1 MARSAPA
8 FSSFT
13 AGEISP
19 KFEGRINIE
28 KYKEGLADLTN
39 MIVIPSG
46 GITRRPGSEFLG
58 EVKSSSVKT
67 RLFPFQ
73 FKSSDTYVLEF
84 GNQIMRVY
92 RNGSQV
98 LDASAKTI
106 TAVTQA
112 NPGVI
117 TSAGHTLS
125 NGDEVFV
132 TGVVGMTELNGRN
145 YLVANST
152 TNTFTLTDLFG
163 NAIDTTSFTAY
174 TSGGTATEIFEIAT
188 PYAEADLFNIR
199 FVQSADTMYL
209 VHPSYDVRK
218 LTRTD
223 HNAWKFSIPIFQ
235 GPLEAAKKIT
245 AITKANPG
253 VLTVTAHGYSNG
265 DEIALSSIQGMTE
278 IDAANYRVANVTADT
293 FTLQDEAGDDVD
305 TTSFTTFD
313 PGGGAEQVITGA
325 TQANPCVITSN
336 DHAFFDGDTIY
347 IQNVVGMTE
356 LNGNHYIVDGA
367 TTNTFKIKTLAGVD
381 VDSTGFTGYTSGG
394 TAELTLSSVQEINPV
409 TQPLSGANNRPSV
422 VTFFEQR
429 LVFGNTNESP
439 QTLWF
444 SKNADYQ
451 NFDTGTAADD
461 ALIYTIASN
470 QVNDIRYLSSTRVM
484 TIGTS
489 GGEYV
494 LSSTSDGPITPTTT
508 LIRKYSNY
516 GSGNVEPVQV
526 ADVTLFL
533 QRGDRKVR
541 EFKYAGDVDVNAYAA
556 PDMTILAE
564 HITKGGL
571 TQFAYQQEPDSIVWA
586 LRADGTLLGLS
597 YRREEQ
603 IVAWHKHVVGG
614 VFGSGQAVVESI
626 TTLPTEVG
634 EDELYMV
641 VKRTI
646 NSVTKR
652 YVERMKTFDFGSVT
666 TGAFFVDSG
675 LAYSGAATTTLSG
688 LYHLEGETL
697 TVIANGAAHP
707 DVTVSGGSITLNYS
721 STTAAIGFGYT
732 SNMQTMRIESGSAD
746 GTSQGKPKR
755 VHGLTA
761 RFFET
766 VGAEIGN
773 SSNETDRIPFRSS
786 ADEMDEGV
794 PLFTGD
800 KKIEFPGGFDNDD
813 RLYVR
818 QNQALPLTVLALFP
832 RMNTFDI

>member
-1 MARSAPA
+1 MVRSAPA

-46 GITRRPGSEFLG
+46 GVTRRPGTEFLG
-58 EVKSSSVKT
+58 EVKSSNVKT

-73 FKSSDTYVLEF
+73 FKASDTYILEF

-92 RNGSQV
+92 RNGAQV

-106 TAVTQA
+106 TAITQA
-112 NPGVI
+112 SPGVI
-117 TSAGHTLS
+117 TSGTHSLS

-132 TGVVGMTELNGRN
+132 TGISGMTELNGRN

-163 NAIDTTSFTAY
+163 NAINTTSFTAY
-174 TSGGTATEIFEIAT
+174 TSGGSATEIFELAT
-188 PYAEADLFNIR
+188 PYAEADLFGIR

-209 VHPSYDVRK
+209 VHPNYDVRK
-218 LTRTD
+218 LSRTD

-235 GPLEAAKKIT
+235 GPLEAVKKIT

-265 DEIALSSIQGMTE
+265 DEIALSNIQGMIE
-278 IDAANYRVANVTADT
+278 INAANFRVANVTTDT
-293 FTLQDEAGDDVD
+293 FTLTDEAGDNVN

-313 PGGGAEQVITGA
+313 PGGGVEQVITGA
-325 TQANPCVITSN
+325 SKQTECVITSN
-336 DHAFFDGDTIY
+336 DHAFFDDDVIY
-347 IQNVVGMTE
+347 IQSVGGMTQ
-356 LNGNHYIVDGA
+356 LNGNHYIVTGA
-367 TTNTFKIKTLAGVD
+367 TTNTFKIKTLAGVA
-381 VDSTGFTGYTSGG
+381 VDSTGFTTYTSGG
-394 TAELTLSSVQEINPV
+394 TADLTLSSVQKINPV
-409 TQPLSGANNRPSV
+409 TQALSGANNRPSV

-429 LVFGNTNESP
+429 LVFGNTNENP

-470 QVNDIRYLSSTRVM
+470 QSDDIRYLSATRVL
-484 TIGTS
+484 TIGTG
-489 GGEYV
+489 GGEFV
-494 LSSTSDGPITPTTT
+494 LSATSDGPITPTTT
-508 LIRKYSNY
+508 VIRKYSNY
-516 GSGNVEPVQV
+516 GSGNAEPVQV

-586 LRADGTLLGLS
+586 LRSDGTLLGLS

-614 VFGSGQAVVESI
+614 VFGTGQAVVESI
-626 TTLPTEVG
+626 TTLPTETG
-634 EDELYMV
+634 EDELYMI

-652 YVERMKTFDFGSVT
+652 YIEKMNLFDFGSVT
-666 TGAFFVDSG
+666 TGAFFVDCG
-675 LAYSGAATTTLSG
+675 LAYNGTATTTLSG

-707 DVTVSGGSITLNYS
+707 DVTVSNGSVTLNYS
-721 STTAAIGFGYT
+721 ATTAALGFGYT
-732 SNMQTMRIESGSAD
+732 SNMQTMRIESGSRD

-755 VHGLTA
+755 VHALTA

-786 ADEMDEGV
+786 SDDMDEGI
-794 PLFTGD
+794 PLFSGD
-800 KKIEFPGGFDNDD
+800 KNIEFPGGFDDD

-818 QNQALPLTVLALFP
+818 QEQALPLTVLALFP
-832 RMNTFDI
+832 RMNTFDL